1 MGSSRSQTLGR
12 CPGVRPSRGGTNL
25 GHCFHADRCGVDAG
39 DSEYLTRGD
48 YLRPVESAGSG
59 QIDLRIG
66 ALGCQ
71 SSVLPFK
78 ALSCNTYRVYK
89 ERQSRQRRRGTESP
103 LAGWY
108 KAGHPDRC
116 SRAMYA
122 VFNESA
128 RAKWNQGHTM
138 QPLPSASGGREIT
151 MKILGL

>member
-25 GHCFHADRCGVDAG
+25 GHRFHAHRCGVDAG

-116 SRAMYA
+116 LEPCTRFLMNQQGRNGIKGTRCSHCRQRPA
-122 VFNESA
+122 VVRS
-128 RAKWNQGHTM
+128 
-138 QPLPSASGGREIT
+138 P
-151 MKILGL
+151 